1 MNIPIGKTLRSKI
14 TITLND
20 DGTVSVNSTEL
31 MGDDKG
37 IMAELERLAA
47 EIGGELKVEKHVH
60 KHTFSITN
68 KNEIKNKS

>member
-1 MNIPIGKTLRSKI
+1 MNIPVGTSLRSKI
-14 TITLND
+14 TLTLND

-37 IMAELERLAA
+37 ILAELQRLAA
-47 EIGGELKVEKHVH
+47 EVGGELKVEKHVH
-60 KHTFSITN
+60 KHVINIAN